1 MADDLKKKG
10 PADRSRINVNED
22 WEVEWWTR
30 ELGCSEGELREA
42 VAAVGTS
49 VVSVREYLNKK
60 KK

>member
-30 ELGCSEGELREA
+30 ELGCSDAELREA